1 VAPAVS
7 AIAAVEE
14 RLAELRGGERGE
26 ARTQLL
32 DLVVLTDEPR
42 EAERMGRLLEELP
55 GNRPSRAIARPRRER
70 RGRHDRSA
78 ERRRRGAALRARPSG
93 RRR

>member
-1 VAPAVS
+1 MS

-42 EAERMGRLLEELP
+42 EAARMARLLEDLP
-55 GNRPSRAIARPRRER
+55 GNRPSRAIIALAS
-70 RGRHDRSA
+70 RGKRKGCFTGSD
-78 ERRRRGAALRARPSG
+78 GASS
-93 RRR
+93 